1 VLLTPKLQ
9 NALGRRLILGRLQRP
24 QDPQYDPA
32 ETYGLKP
39 FPNLWKGTGA
49 DERERYL
56 VCGDDT
62 NLSLSQDMEVV
73 VGSRCNSSVH
83 FAIGIS
89 GLTVGER
96 TYAARYSASFVPS
109 GRGID

>member
-1 VLLTPKLQ
+1 VTVGSPYSPTESVTHFLLKLVFAAPANFLADNNIAQ
-9 NALGRRLILGRLQRP
+9 ACGSSVTARPRLRQRYP
-24 QDPQYDPA
+24 
-32 ETYGLKP
+32 
-39 FPNLWKGTGA
+39 
-49 DERERYL
+49 

-109 GRGID
+109 GCGID